1 MTRTDLCRNRPF
13 NPNRPLGFA
22 LIVLGLAWGFSTSAM
37 AAPPKVLETSGD
49 WTAFAEGDAGAKVC
63 YTASAPTKKE
73 GEYSGRGE
81 VAVLV
86 TDNMHDKTRD
96 VVSVVAGYTYKTGD
110 DVLLQ
115 VDETKFHMF
124 VHQDRAY
131 SRDSATDKAIVAAMK
146 KGTRMIVV
154 GTSNK
159 GTRTTD
165 SYSLAG
171 FTKTFDAVSKACSE
185 APEKK
190 AAAKPSKKKK
200 RK

>member
-1 MTRTDLCRNRPF
+1 MTRTDLRRNRPYKA
-13 NPNRPLGFA
+13 NRPLGFA
-22 LIVLGLAWGFSTSAM
+22 LIVFGLVWGFSTSAM
-37 AAPPKVLETSGD
+37 AADPPKVLETSGE

-73 GEYSGRGE
+73 GEYTGRGE

-115 VDETKFHMF
+115 VDETKFHLF
-124 VHQDRAY
+124 VHKDRAY
-131 SRDSATDKAIVAAMK
+131 SRDSATDKAIVGAMK

-154 GTSNK
+154 GTSDK

-165 SYSLAG
+165 TYSLIG
-171 FTKTFDAVSKACSE
+171 FTKTFDAIGRACSE
-185 APEKK
+185 APAKK
-190 AAAKPSKKKK
+190 PAKKK